1 MSSKVL
7 VRIARDVM
15 GPISYP
21 VLSKEGKTLTK
32 WMYEVVDF
40 DTLDEE
46 TVSELTAA
54 NNGFETKGRVGLLDI
69 MFLNPEDPDAT
80 GYITFGVSRE
90 SGRGWFAPGDAVA
103 KATSAYQRYL
113 ESRK

>member
-32 WMYEVVDF
+32 WMYEVVDYN
-40 DTLDEE
+40 TLDEE
-46 TVSELTAA
+46 TVSGLTAA
-54 NNGFETKGRVGLLDI
+54 NNGYDTKGLVGLIDVL
-69 MFLNPEDPDAT
+69 FLNPEDPDAT
-80 GYITFGVSRE
+80 GYIVFGISRE
-90 SGRGWFAPGDAVA
+90 SGKGWFAAGDAA
-103 KATSAYQRYL
+103 EKASSAYQRYL

>member
-46 TVSELTAA
+46 TVSGLTAA

-69 MFLNPEDPDAT
+69 MFLNPDDPDAT
-80 GYITFGVSRE
+80 GYIAFGINRE
-90 SGRGWFAPGDAVA
+90 GRGWFAPGDAEI
-103 KATSAYQRYL
+103 KAASAYERYL
-113 ESRK
+113 ASRK